1 MLYTTLDS
9 PVGEL
14 LLSGDG
20 QALHGLY
27 MQEGRTAAAVRAD
40 WQLDDDAFADVRA
53 QLDEYFDGRRTD
65 FDLPLAMAGSEFQ
78 RRVWRALQEIPYG
91 ETISYGEQ
99 ARRLG
104 PPATP
109 RNVGATNGRNPIS
122 IIVPCHRV
130 VGSDG
135 SLTGY
140 GGGLERKRML
150 LDLEAGALTLG

>member
-1 MLYTTLDS
+1 MLFTTFDS

-27 MQEGRTAAAVRAD
+27 MQEGRTAAAIQAD
-40 WQLDDDAFADVRA
+40 WQQDDDAFADVRA
-53 QLDEYFDGRRTD
+53 QLEEYFDGRRTD
-65 FDLPLAMAGSEFQ
+65 FDLPLTMAGSEFQ
-78 RRVWRALQEIPYG
+78 RRVWRALQGIPYG

>member
-40 WQLDDDAFADVRA
+40 WQRDDDAFTEVRA

-140 GGGLERKRML
+140 GCGLERKRML

>member
-1 MLYTTLDS
+1 MLYTTFDS

-20 QALHGLY
+20 QALRGLY

-40 WQLDDDAFADVRA
+40 WLRDDDAFTDVRA

-78 RRVWRALQEIPYG
+78 RRVWRALEDIPYG